1 LPRTTRP
8 PKPGEPTVVDVL
20 TQGIPAPVTAP
31 AATRPVPETEL
42 SPDQRRIRD
51 LEDQLAKERGKK
63 DPEEEL
69 EFVEPDADGNI
80 LIHFLDDGFT
90 ALGKVWYRGQ
100 ELEFT
105 PGSGA
110 YNDTRDRNGNS
121 WLDLAGN
128 DMAQIHRYGRV
139 MFRLGPW
146 PGLKLSEAPVEF
158 EGLKGAAKPT
168 DDELAAAERAEIA
181 RNRAAPRLPNR

>member
-1 LPRTTRP
+1 MPRTTR
-8 PKPGEPTVVDVL
+8 ESRTDDPTVVDVL
-20 TQGIPAPVTAP
+20 TQGIPAPAEAP
-31 AATRPVPETEL
+31 VAVRPLPETEL
-42 SPDQRRIRD
+42 SPEQRRIRD
-51 LEDQLAKERGKK
+51 LEDQLAKERGRK

-69 EFVEPDADGNI
+69 DPIQAGADGNI

-110 YNDTRDRNGNS
+110 YNDTRDRNGKS

-128 DMAQIHRYGRV
+128 DFEQIRRYGKV
-139 MFRLGPW
+139 MFRPGPW
-146 PGLKLSEAPVEF
+146 PGLKLSEASVEF

-168 DDELAAAERAEIA
+168 GGELAAAERAETA